1 MDLLQPKDGE
11 PVVTVL
17 SSGPIKLKDSHFSRP
32 RGSSDLLRAPSRFP
46 VPQSRVVLREISVV
60 WHLYG
65 GKDFGSKPLSIH
77 AQHANRYRK
86 LASDLCII
94 HLFVFIIANVF
105 FSLTVSVLH
114 RGRSVSASIRG
125 SPSRSAASS
134 RPQNSWRWAGGSGR
148 QHTLLMEIQ
157 LTKVLVQYVCAVFFC

>member
-1 MDLLQPKDGE
+1 M
-11 PVVTVL
+11 VTVL
-17 SSGPIKLKDSHFSRP
+17 SQGPIRVKDSHFSRP

-65 GKDFGSKPLSIH
+65 GKDFGGKPMSIH
-77 AQHANRYRK
+77 AQHANRYK
-86 LASDLCII
+86 SGHDNQL
-94 HLFVFIIANVF
+94 LFICQ
-105 FSLTVSVLH
+105 FSSLPLSFTLLSPSLSFALD
-114 RGRSVSASIRG
+114 RGRSVPAGVRG
-125 SPSRSAASS
+125 SPSRSVTSS

-157 LTKVLVQYVCAVFFC
+157 LTKVFIQYAELR

>member
-105 FSLTVSVLH
+105 FFL
-114 RGRSVSASIRG
+114 
-125 SPSRSAASS
+125 SPSPYSTEVGQSL
-134 RPQNSWRWAGGSGR
+134 PVFAG
-148 QHTLLMEIQ
+148 HP
-157 LTKVLVQYVCAVFFC
+157 LVQPLPPVPKTPGDGLEAVGVSTHC

>member
-86 LASDLCII
+86 LASDLCVI
-94 HLFVFIIANVF
+94 HLFVCFYHCKCF
-105 FSLTVSVLH
+105 FFLTISVLR

-157 LTKVLVQYVCAVFFC
+157 LTKVVQYVCAVFC

>member
-17 SSGPIKLKDSHFSRP
+17 SSGPIKVKDSHFSRP

-65 GKDFGSKPLSIH
+65 GRDFGSKPMSIH
-77 AQHANRYRK
+77 AQHANRYR
-86 LASDLCII
+86 
-94 HLFVFIIANVF
+94 
-105 FSLTVSVLH
+105 
-114 RGRSVSASIRG
+114 
-125 SPSRSAASS
+125 
-134 RPQNSWRWAGGSGR
+134 
-148 QHTLLMEIQ
+148 
-157 LTKVLVQYVCAVFFC
+157 